1 MPKGSGSRQC
11 GEKENRTCREGAR
24 QANVT
29 HKASQSRS
37 GWRPGGRLFGSWNNI
52 YFEFCVR
59 IVCQIPIDAQIRK
72 NDRSDLR
79 PISRSVSIE
88 LIPVI
93 AFPARRCA

>member
-1 MPKGSGSRQC
+1 MPKGSGSRHC
-11 GEKENRTCREGAR
+11 GEKENRTWREGAR

-59 IVCQIPIDAQIRK
+59 IVCRNLRILRFGK
-72 NDRSDLR
+72 TTGLTCGRS
-79 PISRSVSIE
+79 
-88 LIPVI
+88 
-93 AFPARRCA
+93 AFLF